1 MRTRSACLLALV
13 AAAGCAAPIQYDY
26 SAEPDPRKGEYVIGP
41 SDGLRI
47 LVWKYADF
55 TTEASVRP
63 DGIIT
68 MPLLGDIR
76 VAGAT
81 PSQVK
86 KEVAQRLSAF
96 VKDESAVVTVSVTN
110 PNSYRFTVSGN
121 VEHPGIFTSRN
132 YVSVVE
138 AVSMAG
144 GLNKFAATHLTI
156 LRRGSKGETRRVPIE
171 FTRIAGGEHQEE
183 NIVILPGDT
192 LFVP

>member
-86 KEVAQRLSAF
+86 KEVAHRLSAF